1 MTDNGPVG
9 HTFNGVGTYYG
20 QLTATDE
27 FGCQSSPA
35 SIPITITQPNAFFS
49 VENVIC
55 NGGDIIANNASNGL
69 FPITYE
75 WLIDDDFFSTDQ
87 NLNTIFDETN
97 IPENTSSILHELS
110 LIATD
115 GNGCTDTVSNLI
127 TVSIPT
133 AIPNYNFTGAAVNAD
148 GSYVCPPIFGDFQDS
163 SLSYGPIQSWIW
175 NFGNGNQSVL
185 EEPSSTYALPG
196 VFSLSLTITD
206 AYGCTDD
213 TVLTDYLT
221 IGGPSAT
228 ANWFQIDGECTQGAN
243 FNLND
248 ANNVSN
254 ITWNL
259 GDGNTLNDTLSF
271 FYNYPESN
279 TYYPEV
285 IISDDIGC
293 EVIIPLNEI
302 TVGDD
307 GLNALFSAG
316 PNPADQNDII
326 NLIDESTAE
335 NTTIVSWS
343 WDFGNGTE
351 VFSAVSED
359 QTTSYGVSGQ
369 YPVTLTIIDD
379 IGCTDSY
386 EILIDI
392 NDPIVWVPNVF
403 TPNGDGANDVL
414 SLPFEAFENFN
425 IVILNR
431 WGNVMWNQTDQTGIF
446 LWDGTNN
453 GQEKCTDGVYFY
465 KLSGTMFGGTQQELH
480 GFVRVIHSQ

>member
-1 MTDNGPVG
+1 M
-9 HTFNGVGTYYG
+9 
-20 QLTATDE
+20 
-27 FGCQSSPA
+27 
-35 SIPITITQPNAFFS
+35 
-49 VENVIC
+49 
-55 NGGDIIANNASNGL
+55 
-69 FPITYE
+69 
-75 WLIDDDFFSTDQ
+75 
-87 NLNTIFDETN
+87 
-97 IPENTSSILHELS
+97 
-110 LIATD
+110 
-115 GNGCTDTVSNLI
+115 
-127 TVSIPT
+127 
-133 AIPNYNFTGAAVNAD
+133 NAD

-163 SLSYGPIQSWIW
+163 SLSYGPIQSWVW

-185 EEPSSTYALPG
+185 EDPSSTYALPG

-206 AYGCTDD
+206 AYGCSDD

-243 FNLND
+243 FTLNN
-248 ANNVSN
+248 AINVSN
-254 ITWNL
+254 VTWNL
-259 GDGNTLNDTLSF
+259 GDGNALNDSLSF

-279 TYYPEV
+279 TYNPEV
-285 IISDDIGC
+285 IISDDLGC

-307 GLNALFSAG
+307 GLTALFTAG

-335 NTTIVSWS
+335 STSIVSWS
-343 WDFGNGTE
+343 WDFGDGTDA
-351 VFSAVSED
+351 FSVISED

-369 YPVTLTIIDD
+369 YAVTLTITDD

-386 EILIDI
+386 DILIDI

-414 SLPFEAFENFN
+414 SLPYEAFESFN
-425 IVILNR
+425 ILIVNR
-431 WGNVMWNQTDQTGIF
+431 WGNVMWNQTDQTGTF
-446 LWDGTNN
+446 LWDGTDN

-465 KLSGTMFGGTQQELH
+465 KLSGTMYGGTEQDLH